1 MKEAKRERKEF
12 RFMMESSLC
21 IFLKF
26 CISCSLPLGKVTTM
40 WQGANESLL
49 FLSFFFFLISQWW
62 INMSA
67 FQYRLSVFFPA
78 HLFYSSESVTGVSY
92 YSPIWSPSASR
103 LAVAQPGR
111 TSFLGEIKL
120 IDFLMS
126 CDFNCHKSQAAKS
139 TSITTRGALSGFGE
153 FTKTG
158 PATESLQEFA
168 PGGES
173 GRVLITCPSRPRA
186 VC

>member
-1 MKEAKRERKEF
+1 MRACF
-12 RFMMESSLC
+12 F
-21 IFLKF
+21 
-26 CISCSLPLGKVTTM
+26 
-40 WQGANESLL
+40 
-49 FLSFFFFLISQWW
+49 FLSFFFLIPQWW

-78 HLFYSSESVTGVSY
+78 HLFYSSESVTGASY

-120 IDFLMS
+120 IDSLMS

-173 GRVLITCPSRPRA
+173 GQVLITCPSRPRA